1 MKTSSATGRRVA
13 RRPGPRGPAK
23 IIVFPAQRIVR
34 RRRWALRMW
43 VAVVVVAVI
52 AATGAGIYFTRIA
65 AHLGDQIATMSGL
78 ESEVAQLINGE
89 RVRNGLKPVALSPR
103 VAVMARAHSYDM
115 AIRHYQSRNSP
126 EGMAPADR
134 ARGVAIQSKKV
145 DENVYVDH
153 GDIKGLPAR
162 AFAGWLKNDPQ
173 SRAILLSPDF
183 EQTGV
188 GIARSSDG
196 YSYVTEDFVL

>member
-23 IIVFPAQRIVR
+23 ILVLPTQRMVR
-34 RRRWALRMW
+34 RRRWTFRMSVAL
-43 VAVVVVAVI
+43 VVVAVI
-52 AATGAGIYFTRIA
+52 AATGVGIYFTRIA

-89 RVRNGLKPVALSPR
+89 RVRNGLKPLALSPR
-103 VAVMARAHSYDM
+103 VAVAARAHSYDM
-115 AIRHYQSRNSP
+115 AIRHYQSRNSL
-126 EGMAPADR
+126 EGMTPADR
-134 ARGVAIQSKKV
+134 ARGIGIQYKKV
-145 DENVYVDH
+145 DENIYVDS
-153 GDIKGLPAR
+153 GDVKDVPAR
-162 AFAGWLKNDPQ
+162 AFARWLKNDPQ
-173 SRAILLSPDF
+173 SRGILLSPDF

-196 YSYVTEDFVL
+196 YSYVTEDFVR